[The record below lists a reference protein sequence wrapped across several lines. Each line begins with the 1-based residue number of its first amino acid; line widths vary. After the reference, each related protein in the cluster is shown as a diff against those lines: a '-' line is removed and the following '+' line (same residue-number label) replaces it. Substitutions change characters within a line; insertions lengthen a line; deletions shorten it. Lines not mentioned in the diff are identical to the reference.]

1 MNSSRKDRA
10 MRYITRSIIVILFII
25 LFLANF
31 SIANADTKNVNLEL
45 TENFCKTNYPECS
58 IKFFTV
64 WDEETMDNRENTNII
79 YVEILHSRADGV
91 KGGWTKEGWYIA
103 YNTKVEKGTIVKS
116 YLIYNP
122 YSNYCD
128 DIVAVVDNGLI
139 R

>member
-1 MNSSRKDRA
+1 

-79 YVEILHSRADGV
+79 YIEILHSRADGV
-91 KGGWTKEGWYIA
+91 KGG
-103 YNTKVEKGTIVKS
+103 
-116 YLIYNP
+116 
-122 YSNYCD
+122 
-128 DIVAVVDNGLI
+128 
-139 R
+139 